1 VNKEITP
8 DIFSYSGTP
17 DTKLVSGQLTE
28 ARKRSVNR
36 LAVHFASKNG
46 NGNGQAVHTAAKARD
61 IAKKW
66 TEKNIHGFCLSMGL
80 PEVDDRYEAWRV
92 ALLGKESQVVGELM
106 IRCSD
111 GEVVQATKTD
121 VIMSR
126 LAPKNNQPSE
136 FTLQTE
142 PNYAHI
148 GDSLVVC
155 GDARIVL
162 SKLPEEMF
170 GLVITSPPYYNA
182 KPQYSEYSD
191 YEEYLS
197 LLKQVFQQ
205 CHRTLKEGRFIIVNA
220 SPVLVRRPSR
230 NKSSKRIPVP
240 FHINNILEEIGF
252 EFLDDII
259 WAKPAGAG
267 WNTGRG
273 RRFAADRHPL
283 QYKPVPITE
292 YFLVYRKKTDK
303 LIDWNIRHHP
313 DQEAVKQSRIEDG
326 YEVTNLW
333 YEKPSHHPRHP
344 ATFPVQIIDKLIK
357 YYSFKGDIVLD
368 PFAGIGT
375 VARAA
380 INNGRLFYL
389 IDIEPDY
396 CQIAFRELSKWHQQ
410 MLNQN
415 LI

>member
-1 VNKEITP
+1 M
-8 DIFSYSGTP
+8 
-17 DTKLVSGQLTE
+17 TE
-28 ARKRSVNR
+28 VRKRSVNR
-36 LAVHFASKNG
+36 LAVYFASKNE
-46 NGNGQAVHTAAKARD
+46 NGNGHAVHSAAKARD
-61 IAKKW
+61 TAKKW

-92 ALLGKESQVVGELM
+92 ALLGEESQVVGELM

-111 GEVVQATKTD
+111 GEVIQATKID
-121 VIMSR
+121 LIMSR
-126 LAPKNNQPSE
+126 LTSKKNLQSAQS
-136 FTLQTE
+136 TLQTE
-142 PNYAHI
+142 PNYTHI

-155 GDARIVL
+155 GDARIAL
-162 SKLPEEMF
+162 SKLPEEVF

-273 RRFAADRHPL
+273 RRFAADRNPL
-283 QYKPVPITE
+283 QYKPVPVTE
-292 YFLVYRKKTDK
+292 YFLVYRKQTDK

-313 DQEAVKQSRIEDG
+313 DQEAVKQSKVKDG

-333 YEKPSHHPRHP
+333 HEKPSHHPHHP
-344 ATFPVQIIDKLIK
+344 ATFPVEIIDKLVN
-357 YYSFKGDIVLD
+357 YYSFQGDVVLD
-368 PFAGIGT
+368 PFAGTGT
-375 VARAA
+375 VGRAA

-389 IDIEPDY
+389 IDIEPSY
-396 CQIAFRELSKWHQQ
+396 CGTAIRELSRCQE
-410 MLNQN
+410 MLKLN
-415 LI
+415 LT